1 VHDLEEATRPKS
13 RAPGVYDF
21 EIADGWQQ
29 GRGAFGGLVIAA
41 LVRAIE
47 HAAESPDRT
56 LRSLTA
62 ELPGPAVVGP
72 AEIRVEPVRVG
83 SGQSTLSAKLIQEGE
98 ARACAVAVLARPR
111 AEGSGEFCELT
122 PPELRPWREVPVL
135 PMDFGAPTFTQ
146 NFVFASDGPHPFAG
160 GKEALAR
167 GWIRAKRAGKMSATS
182 LLVALADAWWPATFS
197 RWPSMRPLATV
208 SFTMQVLGR
217 IDALDPEIPL
227 AYRGRAWVQSQGWF
241 VEQRELWTESGRLLA
256 LDQQTFAIIK

>member
-1 VHDLEEATRPKS
+1 MQDLEEATRP
-13 RAPGVYDF
+13 RLRQAGIYDF

-29 GRGAFGGLVIAA
+29 GRGAFGGLVLAA

-83 SGQSTLSAKLIQEGE
+83 SGQSTMSARLVQGDEV
-98 ARACAVAVLARPR
+98 RTCAVAVLARPR
-111 AEGSGEFCELT
+111 AEGSEEYCELT

-135 PMDFGAPTFTQ
+135 PMDFGAPTFTK
-146 NFVFASDGPHPFAG
+146 NFVFASDGPFPFTA

-167 GWIRAKRAGKMSATS
+167 GWIRAKRVGKTSATS
-182 LLVALADAWWPATFS
+182 LLVALADAWWPATFT
-197 RWPSMRPLATV
+197 RAASMRPMATI
-208 SFTMQVLGR
+208 SFTMQVVGK
-217 IDALDPEIPL
+217 IEALDPEIPL
-227 AYRGRAWVQSQGWF
+227 AYRARAWVQSQGWF
-241 VEQRELWTESGRLLA
+241 VEQRELWTEGGRLLA
-256 LDQQTFAIIK
+256 LNQQTFAIIK